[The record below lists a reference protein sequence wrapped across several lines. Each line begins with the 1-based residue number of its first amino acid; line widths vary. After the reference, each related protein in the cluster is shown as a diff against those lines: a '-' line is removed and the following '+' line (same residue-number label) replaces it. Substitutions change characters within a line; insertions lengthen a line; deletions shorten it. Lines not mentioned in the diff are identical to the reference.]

1 MPDFE
6 DHRTKA
12 TLAPA
17 DRTKLLRIV
26 VLLVNHADLVEY
38 ILSFFEADAMFFPD
52 LAAFVF
58 IEREP
63 HVNI

>member
-6 DHRTKA
+6 DYGTEA

-26 VLLVNHADLVEY
+26 VLLVDLVDLIEY
-38 ILSFFEADAMFFPD
+38 IFRFLEADAMFSFD
-52 LAAFVF
+52 FAALLF
-58 IEREP
+58 IELEP
-63 HVNI
+63 HVII

>member
-12 TLAPA
+12 ALAPA
-17 DRTKLLRIV
+17 DRTKLFRIV
-26 VLLVNHADLVEY
+26 VPLVDQVRLVEY

-58 IEREP
+58 IELEP
-63 HVNI
+63 HVII